1 MLEFTSVLASWP
13 VFLQGLGLTIAL
25 TLFSCAL
32 GTLLGVACAWC
43 RVHGTRQLRI
53 GVACYV
59 EFFRNTPF
67 IVQIFFIYFGLP
79 AIGLRFASFPA
90 AVLALTINLGAY
102 ACEILRAGIEATPRG
117 QIEAAECLGLNRW
130 QTFTRVVLPPALSR
144 VWPAMTS
151 QLIII
156 MLATAVCSLIS
167 TAELS
172 YVTNRIAAETF
183 RQFESYIVV
192 TVLYLLLSI
201 CFRRLLQWFG
211 PRFLFGC
218 APVGA
223 KR

>member
-1 MLEFTSVLASWP
+1 MLEFASVLAAWP
-13 VFLQGLGLTIAL
+13 ALLGGLGMTMLL

-32 GTLLGVACAWC
+32 GTVLGIACAWC
-43 RVHGTRQLRI
+43 RIHGSRGLRVA
-53 GVACYV
+53 VACYV

-67 IVQIFFIYFGLP
+67 LIQIFFIYFGLP
-79 AIGLRFASFPA
+79 AVGLRFASFPA

-102 ACEILRAGIEATPRG
+102 ACEIMRAGIEATPPG
-117 QIEAAECLGLNRW
+117 QIEAAQSLGLNRS

-151 QLIII
+151 QLVII
-156 MLATAVCSLIS
+156 MLATAICSLIS

-172 YVTNRIAAETF
+172 YVTNRIAAQTF

-192 TVLYLLLSI
+192 TVLYLALSV
-201 CFRRLLQWFG
+201 CFRRLLQWLG

-223 KR
+223 AR